1 MSRKKNLNLWIKSIL
16 PNKAVY
22 WQVNYSDKSSIAML
36 FQNLSINSEKNKN
49 LIADIFQISTDIAS
63 FLIERLPSGLNF
75 EIFLKLIW

>member
-1 MSRKKNLNLWIKSIL
+1 
-16 PNKAVY
+16 
-22 WQVNYSDKSSIAML
+22 ML

-63 FLIERLPSGLNF
+63 FLIERLTSALNF